1 MRNVARGLAAIVA
14 LAFLIFGVRYM
25 FAPAGLMA
33 SAGLEAVS
41 GLGFATVRALIGAS
55 FLTFGILLV
64 MHTVVNQETGSLRFT
79 ILFLLL
85 SVIGRIISLVSDA
98 PDPSSVRNIIPV
110 TLLLIGSIVS
120 LVLFLRSE

>member
-1 MRNVARGLAAIVA
+1 MRNVARGLAAIIA

-85 SVIGRIISLVSDA
+85 LLITNYLYFLC
-98 PDPSSVRNIIPV
+98 
-110 TLLLIGSIVS
+110 LLLDFKVFFINICV
-120 LVLFLRSE
+120 FCF